1 MSALPSTVPQTDTS
15 LPSQGV
21 PVIVVV
27 DEGYFGQE
35 AIVDELG
42 PGFDV
47 AFAEGIVA
55 AMSAAASRVM
65 PLVLAPQA
73 LAPESGAEVLA
84 GLDARR
90 LDFVGLLL
98 LDDDHDAVG
107 PGVHVLLRRPL
118 RPGKLGAHVRA
129 AASLRA
135 RMLSTLVRRDALSE
149 DIGRLRDGLRHD
161 VRGHLQSIIG
171 LTSLLVELERPQR
184 QPDDELLDFLTRVLS
199 SAERLDR
206 YIDHVGDWLQVS
218 RRPVEA
224 SFVDLGE
231 LALEVV
237 AEVRA
242 RRKIAP
248 ELLLARPSP
257 PLVRVPGDSRMLS
270 LALRHLIDHC
280 LDQTGH
286 AEVEVIA
293 QGHGFALGVRDLAD
307 KALPPTHRA
316 RAFTLFERAAGGTGV
331 ELAVVAKV
339 AERHEGRVGLDLHPE
354 GGHLYWLEL
363 PASSPR

>member
-1 MSALPSTVPQTDTS
+1 MSASPTTVSPEDNS
-15 LPSQGV
+15 LPPSAV

-35 AIVDELG
+35 ALVDELG

-47 AFAEGIVA
+47 AFAEGLVA
-55 AMSAAASRVM
+55 TMSAAASRPL

-84 GLDARR
+84 GLHERR

-98 LDDDHDAVG
+98 LDDEHDAAG

-118 RPGKLGAHVRA
+118 RPGQLVAHVRA
-129 AASLRA
+129 AAALRA
-135 RMLSTLVRRDALSE
+135 RMLTTLGQRDALSN

-184 QPDDELLDFLTRVLS
+184 QADDELIDFLTRVLS

-206 YIDHVGDWLQVS
+206 YIDHVGDWLQAA
-218 RRPVEA
+218 RRPFEV
-224 SFVDLGE
+224 SIVDLGE

-242 RRKIAP
+242 RRKVAP
-248 ELLLARPSP
+248 ELLFSRPAP
-257 PLVRVPGDSRMLS
+257 PLARVPGDSRLLS
-270 LALRHLIDHC
+270 MALRHLIDHC
-280 LDQTGH
+280 LEQTGH
-286 AEVEVIA
+286 AEVEVLPT
-293 QGHGFALGVRDLAD
+293 GHGFVLGVRDLAD
-307 KALPPTHRA
+307 KTLPPTHRS
-316 RAFTLFERAAGGTGV
+316 RAFVLFERAAGGTGV

-339 AERHEGRVGLDLHPE
+339 AERHGGEVTLEPHPE
-354 GGHLYWLEL
+354 GGHLYRLDL
-363 PASSPR
+363 PASIAR

>member
-1 MSALPSTVPQTDTS
+1 MSALPTTVPQNDAS
-15 LPSQGV
+15 PPSRGV

-47 AFAEGIVA
+47 AFAEGMVA
-55 AMSAAASRVM
+55 VMSAAASRAT

-73 LAPESGAEVLA
+73 LAPESGADVLA
-84 GLDARR
+84 GLQERR

-98 LDDDHDAVG
+98 LDDDRDAVG

-118 RPGKLGAHVRA
+118 RPGQLGAHVRA
-129 AASLRA
+129 AAALRA
-135 RMLSTLVRRDALSE
+135 RMLSTSTQRDALSE

-184 QPDDELLDFLTRVLS
+184 QADDELLDFLTRVLS
-199 SAERLDR
+199 SAERLDH
-206 YIDHVGDWLQVS
+206 YIDHVGDWLQAS
-218 RRPVEA
+218 RRPFEA
-224 SFVDLGE
+224 SVVDLGE

-248 ELLLARPSP
+248 ELLLSRPAP
-257 PLVRVPGDSRMLS
+257 PLARVPGDSRMLS

-286 AEVEVIA
+286 AEVEVVA

-307 KALPPTHRA
+307 KTLPPTHRA
-316 RAFTLFERAAGGTGV
+316 RAFMLFERAAGGTGV

-339 AERHEGRVGLDLHPE
+339 AERHHARVGLDPHPE
-354 GGHLYWLEL
+354 GGHFYWLEL

>member
-1 MSALPSTVPQTDTS
+1 MSALPSTVPPQD
-15 LPSQGV
+15 SQASPGV

-35 AIVDELG
+35 ALVDELG

-47 AFAEGIVA
+47 AFAEGLA
-55 AMSAAASRVM
+55 AVMSAAASRPL
-65 PLVLAPQA
+65 PLVLAPLA

-84 GLDARR
+84 GLEARR

-98 LDDDHDAVG
+98 LDDDRDVAG

-118 RPGKLGAHVRA
+118 RPGQLVAHVRA
-129 AASLRA
+129 AAALRA
-135 RMLSTLVRRDALSE
+135 RMLSTLTQRDVLSA

-184 QPDDELLDFLTRVLS
+184 QADDELLDFLARVLS

-206 YIDHVGDWLQVS
+206 YIDHVGDWLQVA
-218 RRPVEA
+218 RRPFEE
-224 SFVDLGE
+224 SIVDLGE

-242 RRKIAP
+242 RRKVTP
-248 ELLLARPSP
+248 ELLFSRPAP
-257 PLVRVPGDSRMLS
+257 PLARVPGDARMLS

-286 AEVEVIA
+286 AEVEVLPR
-293 QGHGFALGVRDLAD
+293 GHGFALTVRDLAD
-307 KALPPTHRA
+307 KTLPPTHRA
-316 RAFTLFERAAGGTGV
+316 RAFMLFERAAGGTGV

-339 AERHEGRVGLDLHPE
+339 AERHHGQVGLEVHPE
-354 GGHLYWLEL
+354 GGHLYGLEL
-363 PASSPR
+363 SASSPR